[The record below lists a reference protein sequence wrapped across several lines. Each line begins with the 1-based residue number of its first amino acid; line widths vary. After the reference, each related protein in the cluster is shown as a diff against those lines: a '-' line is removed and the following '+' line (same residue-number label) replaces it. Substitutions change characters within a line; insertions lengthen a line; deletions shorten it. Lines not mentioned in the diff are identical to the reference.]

1 MRTPLVSSAF
11 ISQVQAFL
19 EEALTATG
27 SLHGVLIDV
36 FGVGVLMLG
45 KSGIGKSEIALD
57 LVMRGH
63 RLVADDIVNLTRR
76 AGDVYGHGNDLIQH
90 HMEIRGLGI
99 LNIKDLFGVAA
110 VRDRKKIE
118 LIIEFVEW
126 TNSAEYDRL
135 GLDEKLMPL
144 VGVEAPLSVVPV
156 RPGRNMTTI
165 VEVAARNHLL
175 KLRGHHSAQEFAEKA
190 DPGHLAAATRAWAR
204 RTSTSSVVRRHH
216 DEEEVE

>member
-1 MRTPLVSSAF
+1 MV
-11 ISQVQAFL
+11 V
-19 EEALTATG
+19 
-27 SLHGVLIDV
+27 
-36 FGVGVLMLG
+36 
-45 KSGIGKSEIALD
+45 
-57 LVMRGH
+57 
-63 RLVADDIVNLTRR
+63 DDIVNLTRR

-126 TNSAEYDRL
+126 TSSAEYDRL

-175 KLRGHHSAQEFAEKA
+175 KLRGHHSAQEFAEKVTQA
-190 DPGHLAAATRAWAR
+190 ISGSRLGTANN
-204 RTSTSSVVRRHH
+204 SSVARRHH